1 MNTAVFKTKAA
12 ILLLCLFS
20 AFTFVSCSSD
30 DEPSEESR
38 KARFL
43 TIQDMPITRATFT
56 EVVADGKKRINAA
69 WDAGDYATYFNWSAF
84 AFNNMNFGPLQAAAS
99 APATEFLGSVY
110 CNVNDSLV
118 LFYPQTDPVT
128 QNNEWRG
135 CFSISLS
142 GQKGTLSDIAS
153 HYHYI
158 YGAAK
163 VTSVTDNTA
172 EATVASMK
180 SLLALCKFTFTDGAN
195 PIPVKE
201 LTISYDG
208 TNPAFYPLSGYVKPD
223 AHAENVVATPVLPGT
238 TPLSIILDSE
248 TSDGVYVALF
258 PIEDQTILFTVKTG
272 NNVTYTGTAT
282 AKLRS
287 GKYYPV
293 ELQLVV
299 EE

>member
-1 MNTAVFKTKAA
+1 
-12 ILLLCLFS
+12 
-20 AFTFVSCSSD
+20 
-30 DEPSEESR
+30 
-38 KARFL
+38 
-43 TIQDMPITRATFT
+43 
-56 EVVADGKKRINAA
+56 
-69 WDAGDYATYFNWSAF
+69 DYVTYFNWIEFKYPPS
-84 AFNNMNFGPLQAAAS
+84 NIWFGSLQAAAS
-99 APATEFLGSVY
+99 AQATEFTGSVY

-118 LFYPQTDPVT
+118 LFYPQTDPIT
-128 QNNEWRG
+128 LNNDSRG
-135 CFSISLS
+135 PRGSFPISLS

-172 EATVASMK
+172 EAIVGSMK
-180 SLLALCKFTFTDGAN
+180 SLLALCKFTFTYGAN

-201 LTISYDG
+201 LFISYDG
-208 TNPAFYPLSGYVKPD
+208 ADYYPLTGYVQPD
-223 AHAENVVATPVLPGT
+223 ANAEKVVATPVLPGT

-258 PIEDQTILFTVKTG
+258 PIEGQTILFTVKTG

>member
-1 MNTAVFKTKAA
+1 MNTAAFKTKAA
-12 ILLLCLFS
+12 ILLFCLFS
-20 AFTFVSCSSD
+20 AFSVVSCSSD

-43 TIQDMPITRATFT
+43 TIQDMPITRATLT
-56 EVVADGKKRINAA
+56 EADNKKQINAA
-69 WDAGDYATYFNWSAF
+69 WTAGDYATYFNWSAF
-84 AFNNMNFGPLQAAAS
+84 AFNDVYYGSLQAATS
-99 APATEFLGSVY
+99 DPTTEFSGSVY
-110 CNVNDSLV
+110 CGEGDDLV
-118 LFYPQTDPVT
+118 LFYPQTNPVT
-128 QNNEWRG
+128 QDNDSRG
-135 CFSISLS
+135 PRGSFPISLS

-158 YGAAK
+158 YGVAQ

-180 SLLALCKFTFTDGAN
+180 SLLALCKFTFTYGTD

-201 LTISYDG
+201 LFISYDG
-208 TNPAFYPLSGYVKPD
+208 ADYYPLTGYVQPD
-223 AHAENVVATPVLPGT
+223 ANAENVTATPDNISGN
-238 TPLSIILDSE
+238 TPLLIILDTE
-248 TSDGVYVALF
+248 ATDGVYAALF
-258 PIEDQTILFTVKTG
+258 PIKGQTIRFTVKTG

-282 AKLRS
+282 ATLRA